1 MNLGKNIR
9 FLRKSSAMTQEEL
22 SERLGVKRTM
32 ISAYEDGRS
41 EPKLPSLQ
49 KVASIFNVSLDD
61 LIERDLETQ
70 GKRTF
75 QSAETRILTVT
86 LDKKEE
92 ETIPMISQKAS
103 AGYLN
108 GYSDP
113 EYMEQLPQF
122 NLPNLPRNA
131 SYRGFEISGDS
142 MLPILPGTVIIG
154 SFIDDFQNVKS
165 GKTYVLVTGT
175 EGIVYKRLFNY
186 LEEKGTLLLVSDNEQ
201 YKPYEIAPEDVLEIW
216 EAKAFISTEFPH
228 PKDKK
233 EKVTLEDLSEMI
245 SDLKS
250 EIIRQ
255 R

>member
-1 MNLGKNIR
+1 MYLGKNIR
-9 FLRKSSAMTQEEL
+9 FLRKAKSMTQEEL
-22 SERLGVKRTM
+22 SDRLGVKRTM

-41 EPKLPSLQ
+41 EPKLQTLQ
-49 KVASIFNVSLDD
+49 KLTSIFGLSLDE
-61 LIERDLETQ
+61 LLERDLEVQ
-70 GKRTF
+70 GKKVY
-75 QSAETRILTVT
+75 QASETRILTVT
-86 LDKKEE
+86 LDKEEE
-92 ETIPMISQKAS
+92 ETIPMIGQKAS

-108 GYSDP
+108 GYADP

-154 SFIDDFQNVKS
+154 SFVDDFQQVKS
-165 GKTYVLVTGT
+165 GKTYILVTAT
-175 EGIVYKRLFNY
+175 EGVVYKRLFNY
-186 LEEKGTLLLVSDNEQ
+186 LEEKGKLLLVSDNEQ
-201 YKPYEIAPEDVLEIW
+201 YKPYEVAPEDVLEIW